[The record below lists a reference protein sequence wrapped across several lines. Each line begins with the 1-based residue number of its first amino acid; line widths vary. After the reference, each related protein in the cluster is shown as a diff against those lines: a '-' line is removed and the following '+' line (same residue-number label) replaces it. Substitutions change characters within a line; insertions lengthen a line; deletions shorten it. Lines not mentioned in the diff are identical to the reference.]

1 MTTTTPVP
9 FIVGLTGGIGSG
21 KNAVGDQFARLGVP
35 VIDADAVA
43 HELTTPGGA
52 GMAAI
57 RDTFGAEFVTPEGAL
72 DRARMRA
79 LAFSDA
85 QAKQRLEAILHPMIR
100 AESDRRIA
108 AFAAS
113 NPYVVLMVPLLF
125 ESPILGGSFQRALVV
140 DCPEALQVT
149 RVMARSGLTE
159 DAIRRI
165 MANQSSREQRLALAT
180 EVIENTGSLED
191 LEPKI
196 AALHQRYLE
205 AAQAWNMAPSPVPA
219 SQTSVQE
226 TSKGLGSNPVYG
238 RESPQPQATM
248 AATGTS
254 ALITYEYPLTEKIR
268 TLLRLED
275 LFERV
280 RHFLVKTDAL
290 DHHVVLITLFEI
302 MEVASRAD
310 LKSDLLQEL
319 ERQKQVLNSFRSNPD
334 VAQEALTQV
343 ITDIETA
350 LAALFKMTGKI
361 GQYLRENEWLMSI
374 KQRTGI
380 PGGACEFDLPSY
392 HYWLHRDSAQRS
404 ADLAAWIMP
413 LYPLS
418 DGTDIVLRLLR
429 EGGKPTRQV
438 APQGTFSQ
446 MLGGRTSQMV
456 RIRLPR
462 DSQVI
467 PEISA
472 NKYALNVR
480 FTVFGTDPRPRLTET
495 DVEFEL
501 AFCNL

>member
-1 MTTTTPVP
+1 
-9 FIVGLTGGIGSG
+9 
-21 KNAVGDQFARLGVP
+21 
-35 VIDADAVA
+35 
-43 HELTTPGGA
+43 
-52 GMAAI
+52 
-57 RDTFGAEFVTPEGAL
+57 
-72 DRARMRA
+72 
-79 LAFSDA
+79 
-85 QAKQRLEAILHPMIR
+85 
-100 AESDRRIA
+100 
-108 AFAAS
+108 
-113 NPYVVLMVPLLF
+113 
-125 ESPILGGSFQRALVV
+125 
-140 DCPEALQVT
+140 
-149 RVMARSGLTE
+149 
-159 DAIRRI
+159 

-180 EVIENTGSLED
+180 EVIENTGTLQD
-191 LEPKI
+191 LVPKV

-205 AAQAWNMAPSPVPA
+205 AAQAWNLASTASPPPRPLAPDA
-219 SQTSVQE
+219 
-226 TSKGLGSNPVYG
+226 SKGLGSRAEYG
-238 RESPQPQATM
+238 RESLQPPAPS
-248 AATGTS
+248 GVS
-254 ALITYEYPLTEKIR
+254 PLITYEYPLTEKIR

-280 RHFLVKTDAL
+280 RHFIVKTDAL
-290 DHHVVLITLFEI
+290 DHHMVLITLFEI

-319 ERQKQVLNSFRSNPD
+319 ERQKQMLNSFRSNPD
-334 VAQEALTQV
+334 VAQEALAKV
-343 ITDIETA
+343 IADIEGA
-350 LAALFKMTGKI
+350 LGALFKMTGKI

-392 HYWLHRDSAQRS
+392 HYWLHRDSADRS

-446 MLGGRTSQMV
+446 MLGGRTSQLV

-462 DSQVI
+462 DAQVI

-480 FTVFGTDPRPRLTET
+480 FTVFGTDPRPKLTET
-495 DVEFEL
+495 NVEFEL
-501 AFCNL
+501 SFCNL

>member
-1 MTTTTPVP
+1 MTTLPY
-9 FIVGLTGGIGSG
+9 IVGLTGGIGSG
-21 KNAVGDQFARLGVP
+21 KNAVGDQFVRLGIA
-35 VIDADAVA
+35 VIDADAIA

-52 GMAAI
+52 GMPAI
-57 RDTFGAEFVTPEGAL
+57 RDAFGPEFVTPEGAL
-72 DRARMRA
+72 DRARMRT
-79 LAFSDA
+79 LAFSDP

-108 AFAAS
+108 GAQS
-113 NPYVVLMVPLLF
+113 PYVILMVPLLF
-125 ESPILGGSFQRALVV
+125 ESPILGGNFQRALVV
-140 DCPEALQVT
+140 DCPESLQVT

-159 DAIRRI
+159 DAVRRI

-180 EVIENTGSLED
+180 EVIENTGTLQD
-191 LEPKI
+191 LEPQV

-205 AAQAWNMAPSPVPA
+205 AARAWNMPSTASPAPRPPA
-219 SQTSVQE
+219 QDA
-226 TSKGLGSNPVYG
+226 SKGLGSRADYG
-238 RESPQPQATM
+238 RESPQPQASS
-248 AATGTS
+248 GTS
-254 ALITYEYPLTEKIR
+254 SLITYEYPLTEKIR

-280 RHFLVKTDAL
+280 RHFIGKTDAL

-334 VAQEALTQV
+334 VAQEALVKV
-343 ITDIETA
+343 IADIEVA

-392 HYWLHRDSAQRS
+392 HYWLHRDSADRS

-446 MLGGRTSQMV
+446 MLGGRTSQLV

-462 DSQVI
+462 DAQVI

-480 FTVFGTDPRPRLTET
+480 FTVFGTDPRPKLTET
-495 DVEFEL
+495 NVEFEL
-501 AFCNL
+501 SFCNL